1 MKYAACYALTLA
13 IIALLSSCSADWHL
27 RKAIAKD
34 PTILLEGK
42 VIEYHT
48 DTILVAIPELQVDT
62 VHRWS
67 VDTVT
72 TYVDKVRI
80 RTKVDTV
87 DRYVYVDVLCP
98 ADTVYVEHT
107 TERTVLNPRV
117 RTGYDW
123 QWIPIVI
130 IIALVG
136 WVLRPR

>member
-1 MKYAACYALTLA
+1 MRYAAFYALTLA
-13 IIALLSSCSADWHL
+13 IIALLSSCTADWYL

-34 PTILLEGK
+34 PTILMEGR

-72 TYVDKVRI
+72 TYVNKVRI

-87 DRYVYVDVLCP
+87 ERYVYVDVLCP

-107 TERTVLNPRV
+107 TERTVIKPTVGRSFPWWLV
-117 RTGYDW
+117 
-123 QWIPIVI
+123 IVALTL
-130 IIALVG
+130 IALYR
-136 WVLRPR
+136 LK

>member
-80 RTKVDTV
+80 RTKVDTG
-87 DRYVYVDVLCP
+87 RS
-98 ADTVYVEHT
+98 
-107 TERTVLNPRV
+107 
-117 RTGYDW
+117 
-123 QWIPIVI
+123 
-130 IIALVG
+130 
-136 WVLRPR
+136 LRLR

>member
-1 MKYAACYALTLA
+1 MRGIYLLCV
-13 IIALLSSCSADWHL
+13 IALLTSCTADWHL
-27 RKAIAKD
+27 RKAVAKD
-34 PTILLEGK
+34 PTILLQGK

-48 DTILVAIPELQVDT
+48 DTILVAIPEVQVDT

-87 DRYVYVDVLCP
+87 QRYVYVDVLCP

-107 TERTVLNPRV
+107 TERTVINPRV
-117 RTGYDW
+117 RTSHDW
-123 QWIPIVI
+123 KWIPIVI

-136 WVLRPR
+136 WALRPR

>member
-1 MKYAACYALTLA
+1 MKVIYLLCV
-13 IIALLSSCSADWHL
+13 IALLGSCTADWHL

-34 PTILLEGK
+34 PSILLEGK

-48 DTILVAIPELQVDT
+48 DTILVAIPEVQVDT

-72 TYVDKVRI
+72 SYVDKVRI

-87 DRYVYVDVLCP
+87 QRYVYVDVLCP

-107 TERTVLNPRV
+107 TERTVINPRV

>member
-1 MKYAACYALTLA
+1 MKYAAFYGLTLA

-34 PTILLEGK
+34 PTILLDGR

-72 TYVDKVRI
+72 TYVDKVKI

-87 DRYVYVDVLCP
+87 NRYVYVDVLCP

>member
-1 MKYAACYALTLA
+1 MKA
-13 IIALLSSCSADWHL
+13 IYLLCVIALLSSCTADWHL

-34 PTILLEGK
+34 PTILLEGR

-48 DTILVAIPELQVDT
+48 DTILVAIPEVQVDT

-87 DRYVYVDVLCP
+87 ERYVYVDVLCP
-98 ADTVYVEHT
+98 ADTVYIEHT
-107 TERTVLNPRV
+107 TERTVINPRV

-136 WVLRPR
+136 WFLRPR